1 MTPKGRFAL
10 TAALVAASFAGG
22 AFTTHLSHADTEED
36 SPYAPLAQL
45 GRVLV
50 FVENNYVDPVE
61 RNKVLD
67 GVIKGMVAELDPH
80 SAYMTAEEFALFNED
95 TEGTFGGIGVEVDF
109 KDEYVVVISPVPG
122 APAARAG
129 IKPGDKIVAVDNKL
143 LRDIP
148 IDKIV
153 GLMRGPPNT
162 KVKVSIKRDGEEEL
176 LHFTLTREHVH
187 IRSAEGKRL
196 TGSIAY
202 LRLKQFQSGSHKE
215 LLEEIG
221 DVREGSEDG
230 IRGAILDLR
239 GNPGGLIDEAEGV
252 ADEFL
257 SSGSIYSTRHRGRIL
272 DEVMSHYGG
281 ALAGVPLVVLVN
293 EYSASSSELV
303 AGALQDNHRARIIGA
318 RTFGKGSVQTI
329 FQLPGGAGMRLTT
342 MRYYTPAGHSIQ
354 AQGIYPDVLV
364 TYSEDETKGTLSMR
378 EDDLD
383 GHLAAEGVLQK
394 DRAKKT
400 FTGKKAPEYTPIDK
414 VPVDPRGGEDFG
426 LEVAYK
432 ELLEDIARQQ

>member
-1 MTPKGRFAL
+1 MKRSRQIAL
-10 TAALVAASFAGG
+10 TAALIGASFAGG
-22 AFTTHLSHADTEED
+22 AFTTHLSHADTEDD

-80 SAYMTAEEFALFNED
+80 SAYMTPEEFALFNED

-109 KDEYVVVISPVPG
+109 KDDHVVVVSPVPG

-129 IKPGDKIVAVDNKL
+129 IKAGDKIVAVDNKL

-148 IDKIV
+148 VDKIV

-162 KVKVSIKRDGEEEL
+162 KVKVSIKRDGEAEL

-187 IRSAEGKRL
+187 IRSAEGKRM
-196 TGSIAY
+196 TGAIAY

-221 DVREGSEDG
+221 NLREGADEPL
-230 IRGAILDLR
+230 RGAILDLR

-257 SSGSIYSTRHRGRIL
+257 SSGSIYSTRHRGKVL
-272 DEVMSHYGG
+272 DEVVSHYGG
-281 ALAGVPLVVLVN
+281 ALARVPVVVLVN

-303 AGALQDNHRARIIGA
+303 AGALQDNGRARVIGA

-342 MRYYTPAGHSIQ
+342 MRYYTPGGHSIQ
-354 AQGIYPDVLV
+354 AAGIHPDVV
-364 TYSEDETKGTLSMR
+364 VAYAEDQTKGSLAMR
-378 EDDLD
+378 EDDLE
-383 GHLAAEGVLQK
+383 GHLASEGARSK
-394 DRAKKT
+394 RAT
-400 FTGKKAPEYTPIDK
+400 ETYTGQKAPEYIPIDK

-432 ELLEDIARQQ
+432 ELLEDIAKAQ